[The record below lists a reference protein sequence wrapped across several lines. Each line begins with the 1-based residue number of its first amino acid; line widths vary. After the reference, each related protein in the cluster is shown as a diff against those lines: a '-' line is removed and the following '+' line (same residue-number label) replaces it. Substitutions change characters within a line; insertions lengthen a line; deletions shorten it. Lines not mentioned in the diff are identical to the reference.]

1 MKVDAGADFAQL
13 LIRATKCQRRLWRAG
28 EQDVVHRG
36 IGELLDLTMTLP
48 TAGRRMFS
56 HA

>member
-1 MKVDAGADFAQL
+1 MLGADFAQL
-13 LIRATKCQRRLWRAG
+13 LIRATKGRLWRAG